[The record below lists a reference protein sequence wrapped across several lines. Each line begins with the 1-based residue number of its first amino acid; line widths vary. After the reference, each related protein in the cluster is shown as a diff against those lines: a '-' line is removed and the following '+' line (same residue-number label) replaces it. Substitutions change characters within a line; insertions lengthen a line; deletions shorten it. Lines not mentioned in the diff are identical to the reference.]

1 MSVVEAPAP
10 PKKGGL
16 LARIGRA
23 LRDEVHVVR
32 PRLVASAFLTAQ
44 LPQFAFPR
52 LRTAVLRAAGLR
64 IGARSVVLG
73 PLVLTGSARIEELF
87 SIGEQSQ
94 ISGPLYADVG
104 ACLRIGDRVY
114 LGHHVTLLT
123 IDHEIGPHEQ
133 RCGSRC
139 VGPIRIEDGVWIG
152 SRVTVLPGITVGAG
166 AVIAAGSLVNR
177 DVPPD
182 TLVAGVPARV
192 VRHLDDD
199 EPESARRSTLAPG

>member
-1 MSVVEAPAP
+1 MMRSGGAPNFATRDRATSARAPRAALRMSVVEAPAP

-23 LRDEVHVVR
+23 LRDEVRVVR
-32 PRLVASAFLTAQ
+32 PRLVASTLLTAQ

-52 LRTAVLRAAGLR
+52 FRTAVHRAAGLR

-104 ACLRIGDRVY
+104 AGLRIGDRVY

-123 IDHEIGPHEQ
+123 IDH
-133 RCGSRC
+133 GSVPTSSGAARGAW
-139 VGPIRIEDGVWIG
+139 VPSVSRTAFG
-152 SRVTVLPGITVGAG
+152 SDRA
-166 AVIAAGSLVNR
+166 
-177 DVPPD
+177 
-182 TLVAGVPARV
+182 
-192 VRHLDDD
+192 
-199 EPESARRSTLAPG
+199 